1 MAEQTINKPQT
12 NIQTKEP
19 SRMPDAATLLHAS
32 RLGISEDRAIMMDYW
47 QSSLD
52 KKCLIGIRENGEKL
66 LVKSAEEYTS
76 NILKFYKS
84 KEEFII
90 MTENSIYIVNSS
102 IPTKKIT

>member
-1 MAEQTINKPQT
+1 MADQPNNKTQMTTVPT
-12 NIQTKEP
+12 P
-19 SRMPDAATLLHAS
+19 SKMPDSATLLHAA

-76 NILKFYKS
+76 NIIKFYKS
-84 KEEFII
+84 KEEFIII
-90 MTENSIYIVNSS
+90 MTENSIYIVNSA